1 MEKYND
7 DIYPIDELYFDIERL
22 QEDLNK
28 IYAAVQYKEGAVCG
42 ISLTTPADGSEED
55 ARGIFWT
62 KPNASGAEE
71 QREEHV
77 DESIYTKFIEEAK
90 DTYYYEV
97 YKTLCAHYKIGRVR
111 VLKLKPRTSLSWH
124 RDPEPRIHIPIVT
137 TPGSLVA
144 VENFATNMPANGY
157 AYFMNTA
164 KYHIAMNGGEEDR
177 IHLVATVLDAE

>member
-7 DIYPIDELYFDIERL
+7 DIYPIDELCFDIERL

-28 IYAAVQYKEGAVCG
+28 IYAAVQYKEGMVYG
-42 ISLTTPADGSEED
+42 ISLTTPDDGSEED

-62 KPNASGAEE
+62 KPNASGIEE

-77 DESIYTKFIEEAK
+77 DESIYTKFLEEAK

-97 YKTLCAHYKIGRVR
+97 YKTLCEHYKIGRVR
-111 VLKLKPRTSLSWH
+111 ILKLKPRTSLSWH
-124 RDPEPRIHIPIVT
+124 RDPEPRLHIPIIT
-137 TPGSLVA
+137 TPGSLVV

-157 AYFMNTA
+157 AYFMNTV
-164 KYHIAMNGGEEDR
+164 KYHNVMNGGEEDR
-177 IHLVATVLDAE
+177 IHLVATVLDSK